1 MTERL
6 RLIPPAIA
14 AALLFALA
22 ACDDQGGGTQTGEV
36 PAQQE
41 QPAPSQ

>member
-1 MTERL
+1 MTKRL
-6 RLIPPAIA
+6 RLITPALA

-22 ACDDQGGGTQTGEV
+22 ACEEQGTQTGEV
-36 PAQQE
+36 PPAQEE